1 MASRR
6 YTIQIPYTT
15 SAKDGL
21 AISMGLNLP
30 EVHSALPRLK
40 PEIVAKLQ
48 RCSFWHSETFTK
60 TELDS
65 VPDDLWNK
73 LAPHLG

>member
-1 MASRR
+1 MARKYS
-6 YTIQIPYTT
+6 IPLPYTT

-30 EVHSALPRLK
+30 EVHAALARLK
-40 PEIVAKLQ
+40 PDLVEKLR
-48 RCSFWHSETFTK
+48 RCSFFHHETFTK
-60 TELDS
+60 AELDS
-65 VPDDLWNK
+65 VPDDLWSR

>member
-1 MASRR
+1 MARH
-6 YTIQIPYTT
+6 YTITLPYTT
-15 SAKDGL
+15 TGKDGL

-30 EVHSALPRLK
+30 EVHAALSRLK
-40 PEIVAKLQ
+40 PEIVAKLH

-60 TELDS
+60 AELDTI
-65 VPDDLWNK
+65 PGDLWDR